1 MLAEKK
7 YQQGVSPLKGPRQV
21 PSPECWDV
29 SEGKEETGGSEE
41 RELEQEAC
49 TAAHSSNLC
58 ILIYCSETGSS

>member
-1 MLAEKK
+1 M
-7 YQQGVSPLKGPRQV
+7 

-41 RELEQEAC
+41 KELEQEAC

-58 ILIYCSETGSS
+58 ILIYCSETGSSW